1 MRHCLPLLL
10 LIAALGLSAQAHA
23 QPMSSADKV
32 SIEPVLEQTGVLPGT
47 SFRAALVLEL
57 EEGWHINAH
66 QPLQE
71 YFIGTDLSMEPHA
84 DLLLADTRYPEPYLD
99 NFGFS
104 DEDLAVYEGTVPIF
118 LDIRASEDIAVGTH
132 ELKGTLRVQACD
144 DKVCLAPTTVEVSFS
159 IPVVAD
165 ESGISTV
172 DSGVFAGYEDAGS
185 GAVTAEANQIAA
197 LFDERGWVLA
207 FLSIFLIG
215 LALNLTPCI
224 YPMMSVTVALFGGQR
239 AGGTTQA
246 FGRASVYVLGIATMY
261 SGLGVAAAYTGTLF
275 GNWLQHPLML
285 AGIAL
290 LLFGLALSM
299 FGLFEIQPPQWMTQ
313 KLSKAQNASGL
324 AGLYGSGV
332 VVGVF
337 AAPCIGPPIIALL
350 AFVGAQADPLF
361 GFLAFFVLSLGLGL
375 PYLILGTFSS
385 LMHRLP
391 KSGVWMVWVK
401 QVFGVILVGV
411 AFFYGALATYPALA
425 EWVIPATLILGGIY
439 LGFVERSGHNQMLF
453 RRTKWAVGV
462 AAIAGGLFF
471 VQYLQQPAL
480 EWEPYST
487 ERVAEAQAAGKPVM
501 MDFYA
506 DWCIPCLEL
515 ERVTFTDD
523 TVRALGDE
531 FVRLKV
537 DLTQFNSPEAEA
549 VREQYAVAGVPTI
562 VFLDTDGEEVREARV
577 VGFLSPTRFAER
589 MQQAHPPLE
598 EVEEAQDALAAE

>member
-1 MRHCLPLLL
+1 
-10 LIAALGLSAQAHA
+10 
-23 QPMSSADKV
+23 
-32 SIEPVLEQTGVLPGT
+32 
-47 SFRAALVLEL
+47 
-57 EEGWHINAH
+57 
-66 QPLQE
+66 
-71 YFIGTDLSMEPHA
+71 
-84 DLLLADTRYPEPYLD
+84 
-99 NFGFS
+99 
-104 DEDLAVYEGTVPIF
+104 
-118 LDIRASEDIAVGTH
+118 
-132 ELKGTLRVQACD
+132 
-144 DKVCLAPTTVEVSFS
+144 
-159 IPVVAD
+159 
-165 ESGISTV
+165 
-172 DSGVFAGYEDAGS
+172 
-185 GAVTAEANQIAA
+185 
-197 LFDERGWVLA
+197 
-207 FLSIFLIG
+207 
-215 LALNLTPCI
+215 
-224 YPMMSVTVALFGGQR
+224 
-239 AGGTTQA
+239 
-246 FGRASVYVLGIATMY
+246 
-261 SGLGVAAAYTGTLF
+261 
-275 GNWLQHPLML
+275 
-285 AGIAL
+285 
-290 LLFGLALSM
+290 
-299 FGLFEIQPPQWMTQ
+299 
-313 KLSKAQNASGL
+313 

-425 EWVIPATLILGGIY
+425 EWMIPATLILGGIY
-439 LGFVERSGHNQMLF
+439 LGFVERSGHNQTIF

-487 ERVAEAQAAGKPVM
+487 DRVAEAQAAGKPVM

-562 VFLDTDGEEVREARV
+562 VFLDPDGEEVQNARV

-589 MQQAHPPLE
+589 MQQVPTTARQE
-598 EVEEAQDALAAE
+598 EEDALAAE